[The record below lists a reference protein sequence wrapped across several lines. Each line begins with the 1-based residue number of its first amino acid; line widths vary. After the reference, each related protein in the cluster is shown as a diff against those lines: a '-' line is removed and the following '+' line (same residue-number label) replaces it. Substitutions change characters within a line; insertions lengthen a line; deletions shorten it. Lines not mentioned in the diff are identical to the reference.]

1 MWTGIIQGSI
11 LGPILYAIFIS
22 PLFDIENLT
31 CYADDKFPL
40 VQGKNRLE
48 LVAKMQ
54 LKLENIIAW
63 LTKSGMVVNRAKTDL
78 CLFCRYDVPP
88 LVINIG
94 GQFVISKK
102 AINILGVSFDSKLQ
116 WADQVALACSKATK
130 AINAIRLIKR
140 FFTKPELL
148 QLITANVFSVLYYN
162 SEIWHIPTLKNELK
176 TKLTSIS
183 AKAIKMC
190 MYYPCNMISHKDI
203 HKMNNRAMPD
213 TFMKYKIAIQLYRLY
228 NLTTPTHDWTVLN
241 FDQILTSRQ
250 TKFAIAKS
258 NKQRV
263 GMNILTNQFF
273 ELNGLIPIMWLNYSY
288 ETFKINI
295 KKLLL

>member
-1 MWTGIIQGSI
+1 MNP
-11 LGPILYAIFIS
+11 GPLA
-22 PLFDIENLT
+22 LQ
-31 CYADDKFPL
+31 ADDL
-40 VQGKNRLE
+40 ST
-48 LVAKMQ
+48 M
-54 LKLENIIAW
+54 
-63 LTKSGMVVNRAKTDL
+63 
-78 CLFCRYDVPP
+78 
-88 LVINIG
+88 
-94 GQFVISKK
+94 
-102 AINILGVSFDSKLQ
+102 LQ
-116 WADQVALACSKATK
+116 C
-130 AINAIRLIKR
+130 
-140 FFTKPELL
+140 PM
-148 QLITANVFSVLYYN
+148 
-162 SEIWHIPTLKNELK
+162 P
-176 TKLTSIS
+176 
-183 AKAIKMC
+183 AIKMC

-228 NLTTPTHDWTVLN
+228 NLTTPTHDWIVLN

-263 GMNILTNQFF
+263 GMNILTNRFF